1 MRDYYEVLG
10 VSKNA
15 TGDEIKKSYRK
26 LALKFHPDR
35 NQGNA
40 EAEAKFK
47 EISEAYAV
55 LSDDEKKKQYDMFG
69 NSGFHQKYSQEDI
82 FRNTDFGQVFQEFDL
97 GGDIFS
103 RIFGSMGGGY
113 AGAGRGRGGFGDGR
127 QMKGQDVEFNL
138 DVSFEEAFHGA
149 KRPVNFSLSDGTTVN
164 LSVTVPKGAKEGT
177 KLRVAGKGAR
187 APIPQG
193 KPGDLYVN
201 IVVTPHP
208 KFKRNGDD
216 IEVDVPVKISEG
228 LLGTSKEVLT
238 LDGTKK
244 IKVPRGVKPGTKLRL
259 RELGFPTAQGSR
271 GDFYAV
277 ISYEVPDSLSTEQVS
292 RIEELAKIGL

>member
-15 TGDEIKKSYRK
+15 TGEEIKKSYRK

-40 EAEAKFK
+40 DAEAKFK

-97 GGDIFS
+97 GGDLFS

-113 AGAGRGRGGFGDGR
+113 AGAGRGRGGFGQGQ

-138 DVSFEEAFHGA
+138 DVTFEDAFHGA
-149 KRPVNFSLSDGTTVN
+149 KRPVHFSLNDGTSVS

-187 APIPQG
+187 SPIPQG

-208 KFKRNGDD
+208 KFKRAGDD
-216 IEVDVPVKISEG
+216 IETDVPVKISEA
-228 LLGTSKEVLT
+228 LLGTSKEVAT

-259 RELGFPTAQGSR
+259 KELGFPTGHGPR

-277 ISYEVPDSLSTEQVS
+277 ISYEVPDTLSTAQVTQ
-292 RIEELAKIGL
+292 IEELAKIGL

>member
-15 TGDEIKKSYRK
+15 SADEIKKSYRK

-35 NQGNA
+35 NQGDSS
-40 EAEAKFK
+40 AEAKFK

-103 RIFGSMGGGY
+103 RIFGSMGGAYG
-113 AGAGRGRGGFGDGR
+113 GAGRGRGGFGDGR

-138 DVSFEEAFHGA
+138 DVTFEESFHGA
-149 KRPVNFSLSDGTTVN
+149 KRPVNFSLNDGTTVN
-164 LSVTVPKGAKEGT
+164 LSVSVPKGAKEGT
-177 KLRVAGKGAR
+177 KLRVAGKGAK

-193 KPGDLYVN
+193 KPGDLFVN
-201 IVVTPHP
+201 ISVIPHSS
-208 KFKRNGDD
+208 FKRTGDD
-216 IEVDVPVKISEG
+216 IELDVPVKISEA
-228 LLGTSKEVLT
+228 LLGTSKEILT
-238 LDGTKK
+238 FDGTKK
-244 IKVPRGVKPGTKLRL
+244 IKVPKSVKPGTKLRL
-259 RELGFPTAQGSR
+259 RELGFPTSHGSR

-277 ISYEVPDSLSTEQVS
+277 ISYEVPESLSTEQVS
-292 RIEELAKIGL
+292 KIEDLARMGL